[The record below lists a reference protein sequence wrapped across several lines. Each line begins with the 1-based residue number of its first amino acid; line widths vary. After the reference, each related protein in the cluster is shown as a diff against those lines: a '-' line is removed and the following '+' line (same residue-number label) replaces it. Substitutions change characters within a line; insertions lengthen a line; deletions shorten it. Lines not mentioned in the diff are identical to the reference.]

1 MSESVVHHRGR
12 WSSLSAPSAMVAGA
26 AAVWTGTAILVDV
39 TAAWRVP
46 VVIVGV
52 ALLVHGS
59 GRLLTVVVGREVQIG
74 LVLSVV
80 WLATIVVAAAL
91 ADILPLSESRRPG
104 ETLDVEARL
113 RPDLLSAH
121 PLGTDNQGLDILGGI
136 LYGARVS
143 LIVGGGAVLLG
154 ALIGVLAGVLAGFK
168 RGRTESM
175 MLFLADLLLAFP
187 PLVLLLAMVS
197 VLEPSVRNVTLGLA
211 VISVPIYLRLARA
224 TTLAVSKREYVLA
237 ARVLGARNRRL
248 VFSEIVP
255 NVLPVVVAYSFILIA
270 VLIVAEAS
278 LSYLGLSISRPNP
291 TWGNM
296 IAAGQDSVNRH
307 PHLVFG
313 PGIVLFL
320 TVFALNRVGE
330 AASARWSGRRR

>member
-1 MSESVVHHRGR
+1 MSDRRGR
-12 WSSLSAPSAMVAGA
+12 YRDLWTAVPAMLAGA
-26 AAVWTGTAILVDV
+26 AAVWTGTAVLVDV
-39 TAAWRVP
+39 TAEWRVP
-46 VVIVGV
+46 LVVAGI
-52 ALLVHGS
+52 ALLVVGL
-59 GRLLTVVVGREVQIG
+59 GRLLTAIAGRKVHVG
-74 LVLSVV
+74 LWLSFA
-80 WLATIVVAAAL
+80 WLAMVIIAAAL
-91 ADILPLSESRRPG
+91 ADLLPLSESRRPG

-136 LYGARVS
+136 IYGARVS
-143 LIVGGGAVLLG
+143 LIVGGGAVLVG
-154 ALIGVLAGVLAGFK
+154 ALIGVLAGILAGFK
-168 RGRTESM
+168 RGRTESL
-175 MLFLADLLLAFP
+175 MLLLADLLLAFP
-187 PLVLLLAMVS
+187 PLVLLLAMVA

-211 VISVPIYLRLARA
+211 IISVPIYLRLARA
-224 TTLAVSKREYVLA
+224 TTLAVAKREYVLA

-248 VFSEIVP
+248 IFSEIVP
-255 NVLPVVVAYSFILIA
+255 NVLPVVVAYSFVLIA

-278 LSYLGLSISRPNP
+278 LSYLGLSINRPNP

-296 IAAGQDSVNRH
+296 IAAGQDSFNRH

-330 AASARWSGRRR
+330 AASAKWSRRRR